1 MSNPIR
7 ATTVAIVGAG
17 EMGAAV
23 AVRLREAGARA
34 LTTLRGRSAKSVE
47 RTSRARVE
55 VVEDEDRLVSAAA
68 LILSIVPPGQAT
80 AVAERFRAP
89 LTRAADK
96 PVFADCNA
104 VSPPT
109 VRRIAELLSPSGCHF
124 VDAGIIGGP
133 PPSGRLDQ
141 GPRYYCSGPRAD
153 LMIALSNY
161 GLDIRVVNDQIGAAS
176 ALKMSYAGLTKGLI
190 AVGAAMVGGASR
202 AGLASELRAELER
215 SQPELLAMLRMRMPA
230 MFSKAYRWVAEM
242 EQIGEF
248 LGDAPNGTEIFTGA
262 ARLYEQ
268 VAAEWEK
275 GPKASPSLAAIGS
288 FVGK

>member
-1 MSNPIR
+1 MSNSIR

-23 AVRLREAGARA
+23 AARLREAGARA

-55 VVEDEDRLVSAAA
+55 VVEDDDRLVSAAA
-68 LILSIVPPGQAT
+68 LILSIAPPGQAI

-89 LTRAADK
+89 LTRAPDK
-96 PVFADCNA
+96 PVFVDCNA

-109 VRRIAELLSPSGCHF
+109 VRRIAEILAPSGCHF

-133 PPSGRLDQ
+133 PPSGRLDK
-141 GPRYYCSGPRAD
+141 GPRFYCSGPRAD
-153 LMIALSNY
+153 LVMALRDY
-161 GLDIRVVNDQIGAAS
+161 GLDIHVLNDQIGAAS

-202 AGLASELRAELER
+202 AEPR
-215 SQPELLAMLRMRMPA
+215 
-230 MFSKAYRWVAEM
+230 
-242 EQIGEF
+242 IG
-248 LGDAPNGTEIFTGA
+248 T
-262 ARLYEQ
+262 AR
-268 VAAEWEK
+268 
-275 GPKASPSLAAIGS
+275 
-288 FVGK
+288 